1 MTIRVTVAGAGV
13 VGLTC
18 AVRLAEAG
26 LTVDVLARELPL
38 ETSSAAGAGL
48 WLPTAPEPAARR
60 ARWARAT
67 LRELRELAARTEET
81 GVAQRPG
88 VLLGSDAA
96 AALLPFSEHV

>member
-13 VGLTC
+13 VGLPC

-48 WLPTAPEPAARR
+48 WLPTAPEPGGPPPAARC
-60 ARWARAT
+60 ARAP

-96 AALLPFSEHV
+96 AALRPFS